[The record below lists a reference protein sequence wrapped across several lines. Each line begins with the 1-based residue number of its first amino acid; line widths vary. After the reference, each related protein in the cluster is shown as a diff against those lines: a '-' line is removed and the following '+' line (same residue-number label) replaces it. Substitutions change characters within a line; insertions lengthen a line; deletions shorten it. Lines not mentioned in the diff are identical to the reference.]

1 MEDYSGYGI
10 ETFNGMPGY
19 DKLCEYFLSLTSEE
33 DQEMAMGILIGGG
46 YDGYNP
52 YGGMGRDNP
61 RIQVARRAGLA
72 YQIAMN
78 PDTFKYLKENNVV
91 YYHGT
96 SSLALP
102 GILRYGLNSVDKSMS
117 DGVELKTGEKWSR
130 INGKRSFVSFT
141 DLLDVAIGYS
151 HINGDEDRFP
161 VIIGTTYRN
170 VCSVGGKPLKMTD
183 IPEVIVETNFSR
195 ELITC
200 IMVPSDQLE
209 MVQAM
214 TGDIPVLPA
223 RLEETK
229 FYNVDYE
236 FCDININDD
245 KYQELIGK
253 NGYSK

>member
-10 ETFNGMPGY
+10 ETFRNIPGY
-19 DKLCEYFLSLTSEE
+19 DELCKCFLSLTSEE
-33 DQEMAMGILIGGG
+33 NQEMAIGILFGGG
-46 YDGYNP
+46 YDGYNT

-61 RIQVARRAGLA
+61 MIQVMRRAGLA
-72 YQIAMN
+72 YQIVMN

-117 DGVELKTGEKWSR
+117 EGIELKTGEEWSR
-130 INGKRSFVSFT
+130 ISGKRSFVSFT
-141 DLLDVAIGYS
+141 DLLDIAIGYS

-161 VIIGTTYRN
+161 IIIGTTYSN
-170 VCSVGGKPLKMTD
+170 VRSVYGKPLKMTD
-183 IPEVIVETNFSR
+183 IPEVTVETNFPR
-195 ELITC
+195 NLITC
-200 IMVPSDQLE
+200 IMVPSDKVE

-214 TGDIPVLPA
+214 AEDIPVLPA
-223 RLEETK
+223 RLEEIK
-229 FYNVDYE
+229 FYNVDY
-236 FCDININDD
+236 DININNDI
-245 KYQELIGK
+245 YQELIGK